1 MQQEFRYVY
10 QVYKEGS
17 ISKAA
22 KTLYITQPALSI
34 AIQKI
39 EESIGLP
46 LFDRS
51 RHPLALTPAGQIY
64 IDAIEKVKNID
75 KELEQQIQD
84 IKNLSSGHICMGGS
98 HYLNAYILPEIL
110 AQFSKKNPG
119 IELELVEHSAATL
132 SAMLSAHELDLTFSC
147 NEEFMEDFEKYPA
160 FTDYILLAVQED
172 QEINKAMEKFALTPE
187 DISNGRH
194 LLETCPSVSLEQFR
208 EMEYILLSEGNNLHE
223 RSMRMFHEAGYEPDI
238 IMENAQL
245 VTAYHLTEHFPA
257 ATFVSDRLV
266 RNSQARLKYYKLNYE
281 CAEREFY
288 ILLPK
293 QNYIPVAVKAF
304 IDYFRENI

>member
-1 MQQEFRYVY
+1 MQQEFKYVY

-22 KTLYITQPALSI
+22 KALYITQPALSI
-34 AIQKI
+34 ALQKI

-51 RHPLALTPAGQIY
+51 RHPLELTPAGRIY
-64 IDAIEKVKNID
+64 IDAIEKVRNID
-75 KELEQQIQD
+75 KELEQQITD
-84 IKNLSSGHICMGGS
+84 IRNLSRGHICMGGS

-110 AQFSKKNPG
+110 AQFSRKNPG

-132 SAMLSAHELDLTFSC
+132 SAMLSAYELDLTFSC
-147 NEEFMEDFEKYPA
+147 NEEFMADFERYPA
-160 FTDYILLAVQED
+160 FTDHVLLAVQEE
-172 QEINKAMEKFALTPE
+172 QEINKTLEAFALTPQ
-187 DISNGRH
+187 DIAKGRH
-194 LLETCPSVSLEQFR
+194 LLETCPAVRLEQFR
-208 EMEYILLSEGNNLHE
+208 EMKFILLSEGNNLHE
-223 RSMRMFHEAGYEPDI
+223 RSLRMFHAAGYEPEV

-266 RNSQARLKYYKLNYE
+266 MNSQAHLKYYKLDYE
-281 CAEREFY
+281 CAERLFY

-293 QNYIPVAVKAF
+293 QNYVPVAVKAF

>member
-1 MQQEFRYVY
+1 MQQEFKYVY

-22 KTLYITQPALSI
+22 KKLYITQPALSI

-39 EESIGLP
+39 EESIGFP

-51 RHPLALTPAGQIY
+51 RHPLELTPAGRIY

-84 IKNLSSGHICMGGS
+84 IRNLSRGHICMGGS

-132 SAMLSAHELDLTFSC
+132 STMLSAHELDLTFSC

-160 FTDYILLAVQED
+160 FTDHVLLAVQEE
-172 QEINKAMEKFALTPE
+172 QQINQTLATFALTPW
-187 DISNGRH
+187 DIAEGRH
-194 LLETCPSVSLEQFR
+194 LIETCPAVKLEQFR
-208 EMEYILLSEGNNLHE
+208 EMKYILLSEGNNLHE
-223 RSMRMFHEAGYEPDI
+223 RSMNMFHEAGYEPEV

-266 RNSQARLKYYKLNYE
+266 MNSQAHLKYYKLDYE
-281 CAEREFY
+281 CAERLFY

-293 QNYIPVAVKAF
+293 QNYVPVAVKAF
-304 IDYFRENI
+304 IDYFIENI

>member
-10 QVYKEGS
+10 QVYKDGS

-22 KTLYITQPALSI
+22 KALYITQPALSI

-39 EESIGLP
+39 EESIGFP

-51 RHPLALTPAGQIY
+51 RHPLELTPAGKIY

-84 IKNLSSGHICMGGS
+84 IKNLSRGHICMGGS

-110 AQFSKKNPG
+110 AQFSKKYPG
-119 IELELVEHSAATL
+119 IELEIVEHSAATL
-132 SAMLSAHELDLTFSC
+132 SSMLDAHELDLTFSC
-147 NEEFMEDFEKYPA
+147 NEEFMADFKKYPV
-160 FTDYILLAVQED
+160 FTDHMLLAVQENMK
-172 QEINKAMEKFALTPE
+172 INDMLATFALTPQDIE
-187 DISNGRH
+187 DGKH
-194 LLETCPSVSLEQFR
+194 LSDNCPTVTLEQFR
-208 EMEYILLSEGNNLHE
+208 ELDFILLSEGNNLHE
-223 RSMRMFHEAGYEPDI
+223 RSMRMFHEAGYEPNV
-238 IMENAQL
+238 IMEISQL

-266 RNSQARLKYYKLNYE
+266 MHSHAHLRYYKLGYE
-281 CAEREFY
+281 CAERLFY

-293 QNYIPVAVKAF
+293 QNYVPVAVKAF

>member
-1 MQQEFRYVY
+1 MQQEFKYVY

-22 KTLYITQPALSI
+22 KKLYITQPALSI

-39 EESIGLP
+39 EESIGFP

-51 RHPLALTPAGQIY
+51 RHPLELTPAGKIY

-84 IKNLSSGHICMGGS
+84 IRNLSRGHICMGGS

-132 SAMLSAHELDLTFSC
+132 STMLSAHELDLTFSC

-160 FTDYILLAVQED
+160 FTDHVLLAVQEE
-172 QEINKAMEKFALTPE
+172 QQINQTLATFALTPW
-187 DISNGRH
+187 DIAEGRH
-194 LLETCPSVSLEQFR
+194 LIETCPAVKLEQFR
-208 EMEYILLSEGNNLHE
+208 EMKYILLSEGNNLHE
-223 RSMRMFHEAGYEPDI
+223 RSMNMFHEAGYEPEV

-266 RNSQARLKYYKLNYE
+266 MNSQAHLKYYKLDYE
-281 CAEREFY
+281 CAERLFY

-293 QNYIPVAVKAF
+293 QNYVPVAVKAF
-304 IDYFRENI
+304 IDYFIENI

>member
-1 MQQEFRYVY
+1 MQQEFKYVY

-22 KTLYITQPALSI
+22 KALYITQPALSI

-51 RHPLALTPAGQIY
+51 RHPLELTPAGRIY

-75 KELEQQIQD
+75 KELDQQIQD
-84 IKNLSSGHICMGGS
+84 IRNLARGHICMGGS

-119 IELELVEHSAATL
+119 IQLELVEHSAATL

-147 NEEFMEDFEKYPA
+147 NEEFMADFEKYPA
-160 FTDYILLAVQED
+160 FTDHILLAVQE
-172 QEINKAMEKFALTPE
+172 EEKINETLAAFVLTPE
-187 DISNGRH
+187 DIAEGRH
-194 LLETCPSVSLEQFR
+194 LLEMCPSVRLEQFR
-208 EMEYILLSEGNNLHE
+208 EMKYILLSEGNNLHE
-223 RSMRMFHEAGYEPDI
+223 RSMRMFHEAGYEPEV

-266 RNSQARLKYYKLNYE
+266 MNSQAHLKYYKLDYN
-281 CAEREFY
+281 CAERLFY

-293 QNYIPVAVKAF
+293 QNYIPVAVRTF

>member
-1 MQQEFRYVY
+1 MQQEFKYVY

-22 KTLYITQPALSI
+22 KELYITQPALSI

-51 RHPLALTPAGQIY
+51 RHPLELTPAGRIY

-75 KELEQQIQD
+75 KELDQQIAD
-84 IKNLSSGHICMGGS
+84 IRNLSRGHICMGGS

-132 SAMLSAHELDLTFSC
+132 SAMLSAYELDLTFSC
-147 NEEFMEDFEKYPA
+147 NEEFMADFERYPA
-160 FTDYILLAVQED
+160 FTDHVLLAVQEE
-172 QEINKAMEKFALTPE
+172 QEINHTLEAFVLTPR
-187 DISNGRH
+187 DIAEGRH
-194 LLETCPSVSLEQFR
+194 LLETCPAVRLEQFR
-208 EMEYILLSEGNNLHE
+208 EMKFILLSEGNNLHE
-223 RSMRMFHEAGYEPDI
+223 RSMRMFHEAGYEPEV

-266 RNSQARLKYYKLNYE
+266 MNSQAHLKYYKLDYE
-281 CAEREFY
+281 CAERLFY

-293 QNYIPVAVKAF
+293 QNYVPVAVKAF

>member
-1 MQQEFRYVY
+1 MQQEFKYVY

-51 RHPLALTPAGQIY
+51 RHPLELTPAGKIY

-84 IKNLSSGHICMGGS
+84 IRNLSRGHICMGGS

-132 SAMLSAHELDLTFSC
+132 STMLSAHELDLTFSC
-147 NEEFMEDFEKYPA
+147 NKEFMEDFEKYPA
-160 FTDYILLAVQED
+160 FTDHVLLAVQEE
-172 QEINKAMEKFALTPE
+172 QRINQILATFALTPR
-187 DISNGRH
+187 DIAEGRH
-194 LLETCPSVSLEQFR
+194 LIETCPAVKLEQFR
-208 EMEYILLSEGNNLHE
+208 EMKYILLSEGNNLHE
-223 RSMRMFHEAGYEPDI
+223 RSMNMFHEAGYEPEV

-266 RNSQARLKYYKLNYE
+266 MNSQAHLKYYKLDYE
-281 CAEREFY
+281 CAERLFY

-304 IDYFRENI
+304 IDYFIENV